1 MSTETMSTEQSV
13 RGAGTMT
20 AYERAMAGQQ
30 YIGGQWRDASS
41 GATFGVEDPGTAQ
54 VFAQVADST
63 LEDCLAA
70 VAAADAAAADWA
82 ATAPRTR
89 GEILRRAFDLMIAH
103 RDDIARLISL
113 ESGKAYAEAQG
124 EVDYGAE
131 FLRWFSEEACRAGGT
146 VTTAPTGDYNIVT
159 TLHPVGVSLFV
170 TPWNFPA
177 AMATRKIG
185 PALAAGCTTILK
197 PAKETPL
204 TALAMAAVFE
214 QAGVPAGVINVV
226 TPSRSSATVAA
237 MMADPRVA
245 KISFTGSTG
254 VGKVLMGQAAKRV
267 LRTSM
272 ELGGNAPFIVLPDA
286 DLDVAVASAMVAKF
300 RNGGQSCTAANRFY
314 VHESVEA
321 EFVERF
327 AAAMGGLR
335 VGHGL
340 DPDNNLGAMVTRKER
355 DGMLEL
361 IEDAKARGAE
371 LVCGGEAVDSP
382 GYFLQPTLLRNVPRD
397 ARCIREE
404 IFGPVAPIVT
414 FTELEDVIEQ
424 ANDVE
429 VGLVAFVQTTDLAQG
444 MGLAGRIEAGM
455 VGINRGKVSDPAAP
469 FGGWKE
475 SGIGKEGGH
484 EGLLEYLESKYT
496 AVSW

>member
-1 MSTETMSTEQSV
+1 MTVYEISREDTAV
-13 RGAGTMT
+13 T
-20 AYERAMAGQQ
+20 AYEKALEGKHF
-30 YIGGQWRDASS
+30 IGGDWLDASS
-41 GATFGVEDPGTAQ
+41 GATFGVEDPGTGEIF
-54 VFAQVADST
+54 VRVADST
-63 LEDCLAA
+63 LDDCMAA
-70 VAAADAAAADWA
+70 VAAADQAAAGWA
-82 ATAPRTR
+82 ATPPRER
-89 GEILRRAFDLMIAH
+89 GEILRRAFDLMIAN
-103 RDDIARLISL
+103 RDDIAKLITL
-113 ESGKAYAEAQG
+113 ESGKAFAEAQG

-131 FLRWFSEEACRAGGT
+131 FLRWFSEEACRGLGT
-146 VTTAPTGDYNIVT
+146 IATAPSGEYNIIT
-159 TLHPVGVSLFV
+159 TLHPVGISLFV

-204 TALAMAAVFE
+204 TALAMAAIFQE
-214 QAGVPAGVINVV
+214 AGVPAGVINVI
-226 TPSRSSATVAA
+226 TPSKSSSTVGA
-237 MMADPRVA
+237 MMADPRVK

-254 VGKVLMGQAAKRV
+254 VGKVLMEQAARRV
-267 LRTSM
+267 MRTSM
-272 ELGGNAPFIVLPDA
+272 ELGGNAPFIVMADA

-327 AAAMGGLR
+327 AAAMADLK

-340 DPDNNLGAMVTRKER
+340 DPENSLGAMVTRKER

-371 LVCGGEAVDSP
+371 VVCGGEAVDST
-382 GYFLQPTLLRNVPRD
+382 GYFLQPTLLRHVPRD

-429 VGLVAFVQTTDLAQG
+429 VGLVSFVQTSDLALG
-444 MGLAGRIEAGM
+444 MHMAARIDAGM

-475 SGIGKEGGH
+475 SGVGKEGGH